1 VQAVLAGRASAAFSV
16 ARPPGHHASATRA
29 MGFCLINSVAVAAR
43 AAQAAGAA
51 RVAIVD
57 WDVHHGNGTQELFYE
72 DGSVLFASLHQYP
85 FWPPYS
91 GPAEERGRGAGE
103 GANLNVPLAAGTGPD
118 EYLARFEGDVLP
130 VVRAFAPDLILV
142 SCGFD
147 AHRDDPLAEL
157 RLESETFGALAAA
170 LCETARA
177 VGAPVPV
184 AVLEGGYDLDALRGG
199 AAAVAL
205 ALSEAGA

>member
-1 VQAVLAGRASAAFSV
+1 
-16 ARPPGHHASATRA
+16 

-57 WDVHHGNGTQELFYE
+57 WDVHHGNGTQELFYD

-91 GPAEERGRGAGE
+91 GPADERGRGEGE
-103 GANLNVPLAAGTGPD
+103 GATLNVPLAAGTGPD
-118 EYLARFEGDVLP
+118 EYLARFEGEVLP
-130 VVRAFAPDLILV
+130 AVRAFAPDLILV

-157 RLESETFGALAAA
+157 RLESETFGVLAAA
-170 LCETARA
+170 LCETAR
-177 VGAPVPV
+177 VRRGAR
-184 AVLEGGYDLDALRGG
+184 AGGGAGGRLRPGRAARRCRGG
-199 AAAVAL
+199 RARAVRGRRLAAPP
-205 ALSEAGA
+205 AGLR